1 MEPKVSMSLYAAAM
15 TAALALLGAAGF
27 RATTLWLIGGLAVY
41 AAVLDLLYLSQ
52 RSLFRRRTGRHIPRH
67 RVVLDWVVRAQ
78 WTGSTAAV
86 VALTLVFRSLNL
98 HPLRDSGTLART
110 IIVAVAVTLVGVYA
124 SSLVDWYWILPK
136 VSGLVCLAPCEAA
149 GRERWSLVTSFWYF
163 HRAVATALVA
173 ISVTGVP
180 LYMLSTKDS
189 GRAQAFWTVVSL
201 GVAGLAGV
209 FYKQTFR
216 AGWYAFNPPIHV
228 GDVIRA
234 EIEVDGE
241 DERRDAY
248 VVDVSLQGAK
258 VKLLEEGRF
267 TGPRFETK
275 GDIAPI
281 PNEELPK
288 VRRRHISR
296 PFCPDDICAG
306 INWYCRCNVLAH
318 VQKPEK
324 QLADEPVEARNV
336 CPDKII
342 GPEADAQS
350 VDRIATD

>member
-15 TAALALLGAAGF
+15 TAALLLLAAAGF
-27 RATTLWLIGGLAVY
+27 RDTTLWLIGGLAVY
-41 AAVLDLLYLSQ
+41 AAALDLLYLAQ
-52 RSLFRRRTGRHIPRH
+52 RSLFRRRTSRDIPRH
-67 RVVLDWVVRAQ
+67 RLVLDWVVRTQ
-78 WTGSTAAV
+78 WIGSAAIA
-86 VALTLVFRSLNL
+86 VAVTLSFRSLNL
-98 HPLRDSGTLART
+98 HPLQDSSTLARA
-110 IIVAVAVTLVGVYA
+110 IIVAVAVALIGVYA

-136 VSGLVCLAPCEAA
+136 VSGIVCLAPCEAA

-173 ISVTGVP
+173 IAVTGIP
-180 LYMLSTKDS
+180 FYMLSTKNS
-189 GRAQAFWTVVSL
+189 GRAQAFWSVAGL

-258 VKLLEEGRF
+258 VKLLEDGRF
-267 TGPRFETK
+267 TGLRFETK

-281 PNEELPK
+281 PNDELPK
-288 VRRRHISR
+288 VRRRHIAA
-296 PFCPDDICAG
+296 PFCPDSICSG

-324 QLADEPVEARNV
+324 HLADEPIEARNV
-336 CPDKII
+336 CSDKTIPA
-342 GPEADAQS
+342 GTGTDA
-350 VDRIATD
+350 VDRS